1 MNNIDAILEWIENL
15 QFQIEE
21 RIIDGVIDI
30 KGEERMM
37 TEEEKNKLK
46 DKKESLN
53 YVYKTFGLSLIDSL
67 DFDLKTGFHVPTKN
81 KSDYNNIIEEMRL
94 APSFAKAMSLFE
106 ELCVSVGI

>member
-1 MNNIDAILEWIENL
+1 MGDTRNNRAEQFLEWYCSYYEKCKEIGL
-15 QFQIEE
+15 L
-21 RIIDGVIDI
+21 IIPFTQLIS
-30 KGEERMM
+30 EP
-37 TEEEKNKLK
+37 LFC
-46 DKKESLN
+46 LN